1 MLFGL
6 VALFLSLSAHAQT
19 ALKKVYNEDIN
30 PIESPA
36 ILQKLDAPSR
46 QVSIFANPVIH
57 NDFVSQRN
65 GLIFHKKGT
74 QRTLPT
80 LDTPAADISSGRC

>member
-1 MLFGL
+1 
-6 VALFLSLSAHAQT
+6 
-19 ALKKVYNEDIN
+19 
-30 PIESPA
+30 
-36 ILQKLDAPSR
+36 
-46 QVSIFANPVIH
+46 VSTFANPVIH
-57 NDFVSQRN
+57 DDFVSQRN